1 MLILRRVGTAVLTFF
16 LVSVLVFV
24 GTNLL
29 PGDVAQMVLGQSA
42 TTETLAALRESAGLN
57 QPAVL
62 RYVGWL
68 SGFLTGDLGISL
80 VNQRPISELVAARLG
95 HTLALAAATTA
106 VVVPLALALGIFA
119 AVRQGTRS
127 DRAITVAAL
136 TAVSVPDFFIAS
148 TLVLLFSVTLK
159 WLPAV
164 AVVGN
169 QGFWAALPSL
179 VLPVAT
185 LTCILLAQMTRMTR
199 AALINVMSS
208 PYIETARLKGA
219 SSLRLIW
226 LHAMPNAIGA
236 IANVIALNLAYLV
249 GGVVIVESIFSY
261 PGIAK
266 LTVDAVATRDMP
278 LVQACAMI
286 FCSGY
291 LLLVLA
297 ADLIAILANPR
308 LRAQG

>member
-80 VNQRPISELVAARLG
+80 VNQRPISELVSARLG

-136 TAVSVPDFFIAS
+136 AAVSVPDFFIAS
-148 TLVLLFSVTLK
+148 ALVLLFSVTLK

>member
-42 TTETLAALRESAGLN
+42 TAETLQALREAAGLN
-57 QPAVL
+57 QSAFV
-62 RYVGWL
+62 RYIGWL
-68 SGFLTGDLGISL
+68 YGFLTGDLGVSL
-80 VNQRPISELVAARLG
+80 VNQRPISEMIGARLG
-95 HTLALAAATTA
+95 YTLALAAATTA

-119 AVRQGTRS
+119 AVRQGSRS

-136 TAVSVPDFFIAS
+136 TAISVPDFFVAS

-164 AVVGN
+164 AVLGN
-169 QGFWAALPSL
+169 QGFMAALPSL